1 MKNIFNMTRNMF
13 EMELQNDKII
23 KTFILQIIDTNLTEN
38 LCEVRLRTI
47 FN

>member
-1 MKNIFNMTRNMF
+1 MF

-23 KTFILQIIDTNLTEN
+23 KTFILQIIDTNLIVN